1 MKKIFSLLAAA
12 LLIAACTPKDEVGTP
27 FQAGQK
33 VTLAASMG
41 GNGAKQMPGKQRVA
55 GVDNGA
61 QIDLTWNEGDQITVK
76 VGDATAVFTLE
87 SGAGTANGT
96 FVGEMPASGTN
107 YSVVYPANYNESVL
121 AEQTYT
127 ANGFGN
133 GLMKM
138 STKVD
143 GTIDGGFMLTADNAL
158 LGLQLTGDQALS
170 EIVLTNTA
178 TSQTYTLNCAGIT
191 LTNTAT
197 LLYLVVPA
205 GEWPN
210 GFTVSVKD
218 SEGNEITSFTKADAA
233 TFSATTSMI
242 MPVREIESVKNYEG
256 IGVFSISATKKVTFS
271 PGNLQYTQS
280 TNTWSFASAQWE
292 MIGTDNVIGGSVT
305 SNLDNGDSK
314 EGTAWADKVDLFGW
328 STATTNFGVSTSKSS
343 SDYSGSFVDW
353 GINQIG
359 NDAPNTWRT
368 LTYDEWKY
376 LLDTRPN
383 ASSLKGVAQ
392 VNGVNGLILLP
403 DNWTCPSGITF
414 KSGFHNNNSDVDGYA
429 AYQTFTADQWSKMET
444 AGAIFLP
451 AAGYRDG
458 SYVGFV
464 QESGRYWSATE
475 SDIISDYA
483 GSIYFYTCERLM
495 LGSARFLGR
504 SVRLVK
510 DLSNFAK
517 FESIKH
523 PCFCSRLLP

>member
-12 LLIAACTPKDEVGTP
+12 LLIAACTPKEEVGTP

-127 ANGFGN
+127 ANGFGD

-242 MPVREIESVKNYEG
+242 MPVREVESVKNYEG
-256 IGVFSISATKKVTFS
+256 IGVFSISATKQVAFS

-292 MIGTDNVIGGSVT
+292 MIGTDNVTGGSVT
-305 SNLDNGDSK
+305 SNQYEGDKKS
-314 EGTAWADKVDLFGW
+314 GTALADKVDLFGW
-328 STATTNFGVSTSKSS
+328 STSATYFGVSTSTNWED
-343 SDYSGSFVDW
+343 DYLGSFVDW
-353 GINQIG
+353 GSNQIG

-368 LTYDEWKY
+368 LTHDEWDY
-376 LLDTRPN
+376 VVFDRPN
-383 ASSLKGVAQ
+383 ASSLQGVAQ

-414 KSGFHNNNSDVDGYA
+414 KSGFHNNLGVDYYA
-429 AYQTFTADQWSKMET
+429 AYQTFTVEQWSKLEA
-444 AGAIFLP
+444 AGAVLLP
-451 AAGYRDG
+451 AAGSRIG
-458 SYVGFV
+458 SRVTYVQHYGYY
-464 QESGRYWSATE
+464 GSATE
-475 SDIISDYA
+475 IDSYRA
-483 GSIYFYTCERLM
+483 YFLLFYSNEAHRYYYTRN
-495 LGSARFLGR
+495 GGQ

-510 DLSNFAK
+510 DL
-517 FESIKH
+517 
-523 PCFCSRLLP
+523 